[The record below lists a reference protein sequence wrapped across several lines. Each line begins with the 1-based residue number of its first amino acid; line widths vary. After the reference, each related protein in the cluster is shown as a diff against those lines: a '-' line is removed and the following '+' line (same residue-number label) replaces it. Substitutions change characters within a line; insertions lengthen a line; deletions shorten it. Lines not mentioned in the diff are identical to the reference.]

1 MALLVAIF
9 IAIPFAIFISKYKRD
24 SEISLQIAGIMQT
37 IPSLA
42 LLGLFI
48 PVFGIGRLPAIIVL
62 IIYAIFHI
70 LQNTITGLNEI
81 DPSLQEAATAFGMT
95 RMEKLKKFELEI
107 AMPVIISGVR
117 ASAVMIIGTATLA
130 ALIGAGG
137 LGSFILLGIDRN
149 NTSLIL
155 IGAISS
161 AVLAILF
168 GFAIKYLEKRR
179 LKTIL
184 ISLLAVI
191 VLLTSTFFMGGMG
204 GSDSLVIA
212 GKLGAEPEI
221 LMNMYKELIEDK
233 TDIDVEVRPNFGKTT
248 FLFEAIKAGSIDIY
262 PEFTGTVVSSLLNDV
277 PEYSNDSREVYELAR
292 DRLLEES
299 DMAFLEPM
307 EFQNTYALAVKNS
320 YAEENGLETIR
331 DLKRLENS
339 LTAGFTLEFNDR
351 EDGNLGL
358 QELYDLHLDVRTMEP
373 AIRYQAIV
381 NGDVQVVDAYSTE
394 SNIRTYDL
402 KVLEDDRELFPP
414 YQGAPLM
421 LQSTL
426 EKYPELEDILNAFG
440 GKITTEEMTEM
451 NYQVDVN
458 GRSANEVAQEYLR
471 NEGLID

>member
-1 MALLVAIF
+1 M
-9 IAIPFAIFISKYKRD
+9 
-24 SEISLQIAGIMQT
+24 
-37 IPSLA
+37 
-42 LLGLFI
+42 
-48 PVFGIGRLPAIIVL
+48 
-62 IIYAIFHI
+62 I
-70 LQNTITGLNEI
+70 L
-81 DPSLQEAATAFGMT
+81 
-95 RMEKLKKFELEI
+95 EKF
-107 AMPVIISGVR
+107 
-117 ASAVMIIGTATLA
+117 
-130 ALIGAGG
+130 
-137 LGSFILLGIDRN
+137 
-149 NTSLIL
+149 TSL
-155 IGAISS
+155 
-161 AVLAILF
+161 
-168 GFAIKYLEKRR
+168 
-179 LKTIL
+179 
-184 ISLLAVI
+184 
-191 VLLTSTFFMGGMG
+191 
-204 GSDSLVIA
+204 
-212 GKLGAEPEI
+212 
-221 LMNMYKELIEDK
+221 
-233 TDIDVEVRPNFGKTT
+233 
-248 FLFEAIKAGSIDIY
+248 
-262 PEFTGTVVSSLLNDV
+262 
-277 PEYSNDSREVYELAR
+277 R

-339 LTAGFTLEFNDR
+339 ITAGFTLEFNDR
-351 EDGNLGL
+351 EDGNLGF